1 MINIHIYRDQNGAID
16 AFNLHGHAGF
26 AQKGE
31 DIVCAA
37 VSALTFGTINA
48 IEHLLNLSLS
58 LEMREKDG
66 FLHCAVPDIHDQATQ
81 EKVQLLLEAM
91 VLSLQSVEADY
102 GDYVKLT
109 VHLANR

>member
-1 MINIHIYRDQNGAID
+1 MID
-16 AFNLHGHAGF
+16 AFTLDGHAGF

-48 IEHLLNLSLS
+48 IEHLLNLPLS
-58 LEMREKDG
+58 IQTKENDG
-66 FLHCAVPDIHDQATQ
+66 FLHCVVPDLEDKATQ

-91 VLSLQSVEADY
+91 VLSLQAVEADY
-102 GDYVKLT
+102 GDYVQLT
-109 VHLANR
+109 VQSENGN